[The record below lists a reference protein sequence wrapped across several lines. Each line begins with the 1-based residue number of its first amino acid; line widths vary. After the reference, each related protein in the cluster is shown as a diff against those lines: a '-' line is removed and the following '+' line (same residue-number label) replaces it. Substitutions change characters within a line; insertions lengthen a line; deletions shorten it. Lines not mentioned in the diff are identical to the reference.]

1 MKPTLKKKVC
11 LFVAALGLFISAM
24 GIGLVYSVDHPR
36 PNDKRDPV
44 EQASRRSMGRT
55 ATWGGIALTFFSLW
69 VLMMARNSEKR
80 V

>member
-36 PNDKRDPV
+36 PNAKRDPV
-44 EQASRRSMGRT
+44 EQASRRSMGRI

-69 VLMMARNSEKR
+69 VLMMAQNSEKR